1 MMFLFEVLGNSTAQK
16 VVSSSISSDF
26 RTAIVGI
33 VLLVLAVL
41 VILKLKDFVINS
53 FLGLIALFLLNLIG
67 VAVPINLVSIAI
79 SGILGLAGVGILVV
93 LFFFGFVIH

>member
-1 MMFLFEVLGNSTAQK
+1 MMFLFDVLANSTTQK

-67 VAVPINLVSIAI
+67 IAVPINLVSIVI
-79 SGILGLAGVGILVV
+79 SGLLGLAGVGILVV
-93 LFFFGFVIH
+93 LFFFGFIIH